1 MLHNSKLLLTL
12 YSEIKQI
19 LLVIKYIDKMKA
31 QKRYITG
38 RNSERFTD
46 FDKAKEYADKWKDKS
61 ISVYVNGLY
70 HSTVHKK
77 DGEWGQKK

>member
-1 MLHNSKLLLTL
+1 M
-12 YSEIKQI
+12 EQ
-19 LLVIKYIDKMKA
+19 VIKYA
-31 QKRYITG
+31 TG

-70 HSTVHKK
+70 HSTIHKK
-77 DGEWGQKK
+77 DGVWGQRKL

>member
-1 MLHNSKLLLTL
+1 M
-12 YSEIKQI
+12 KQ
-19 LLVIKYIDKMKA
+19 VIKYA
-31 QKRYITG
+31 TG

-70 HSTVHKK
+70 HSTIHKK
-77 DGEWGQKK
+77 DGVWGQRK

>member
-12 YSEIKQI
+12 YSENKQI
-19 LLVIKYIDKMKA
+19 LKEIKYIDKMKA

-38 RNSERFTD
+38 RNSESFTD

-61 ISVYVNGLY
+61 ISVYQEGKY
-70 HSTVHKK
+70 HSTIHKK
-77 DGEWGQKK
+77 GGKW